1 MSNYKETEQY
11 YNENKYFN
19 PNINNYPFFIKNK
32 KFNPTK
38 KIIFLSD
45 KKENEQNYFKSNNIS
60 LRKGDNMNEDFDY
73 IYHTNTINFNY
84 NYDIPKTS
92 INQNKRRNYSD
103 INFDEE
109 QEENY
114 NYYKNKPENNI
125 IKKSNTNFYVSKISE
140 QPRVKINRK
149 INRKNTFVNGRNTDT
164 FVPSLSQP
172 ILANKNNNG
181 QIIRNK
187 YIEHNLTNEINNM
200 NNSYYNSSHI
210 NIYSNNEDYNEYNN
224 YYFNSYKIDRKHSY
238 SNNIK
243 NNNIYNKTLDKIIYT
258 GNNNKNGIF
267 FDKTPSPNSKNINKI
282 IGSSKKFPKNK
293 IHLSHNN
300 ISFPYSKNKSYDES
314 LNDSSFIRKQIQS
327 ERKERNNK
335 GIYNLNEAIKNSS
348 NNSLIRRRIVKRKVM
363 NLGNL
368 NNINKY

>member
-45 KKENEQNYFKSNNIS
+45 KNENEQNYFKSNNIS

-149 INRKNTFVNGRNTDT
+149 INRKNTFVNGRNSDT

-210 NIYSNNEDYNEYNN
+210 NIYSN
-224 YYFNSYKIDRKHSY
+224 
-238 SNNIK
+238 IK
-243 NNNIYNKTLDKIIYT
+243 T
-258 GNNNKNGIF
+258 
-267 FDKTPSPNSKNINKI
+267 INK
-282 IGSSKKFPKNK
+282 
-293 IHLSHNN
+293 
-300 ISFPYSKNKSYDES
+300 
-314 LNDSSFIRKQIQS
+314 
-327 ERKERNNK
+327 
-335 GIYNLNEAIKNSS
+335 
-348 NNSLIRRRIVKRKVM
+348 
-363 NLGNL
+363 
-368 NNINKY
+368 